1 MEQDKIR
8 ISNWFTNPKE
18 FKKLVSYSIDWK
30 KYKSVPST
38 FRSTTEDLKFFNQTF
53 IKRITKLLIQDIY
66 YNDSFGLQFY
76 TKDEL
81 KLIRKDM
88 KKYSTDEY
96 LKYLWDNKMG
106 KIFKEHYL
114 KHKNLIESLNAEK
127 ESSIDPFFNSSNF
140 KITKEVIDSNS
151 KNKKEINFYCNG
163 LLIGT
168 YKKYPEYFCSIKNGV
183 RSNIRNIVKVA
194 SRLDWNQENLKTI
207 CNNPNIS
214 TYKSSGE
221 GSFKDG
227 YPDTSWGYTG
237 PEMPTTKSILERI
250 KESYVLPNN

>member
-18 FKKLVSYSIDWK
+18 FKKLVSYSIDW
-30 KYKSVPST
+30 
-38 FRSTTEDLKFFNQTF
+38 
-53 IKRITKLLIQDIY
+53 
-66 YNDSFGLQFY
+66 
-76 TKDEL
+76 
-81 KLIRKDM
+81 
-88 KKYSTDEY
+88 
-96 LKYLWDNKMG
+96 
-106 KIFKEHYL
+106 
-114 KHKNLIESLNAEK
+114 
-127 ESSIDPFFNSSNF
+127 
-140 KITKEVIDSNS
+140 
-151 KNKKEINFYCNG
+151 
-163 LLIGT
+163 
-168 YKKYPEYFCSIKNGV
+168 KKYPEYFCSIKNGV